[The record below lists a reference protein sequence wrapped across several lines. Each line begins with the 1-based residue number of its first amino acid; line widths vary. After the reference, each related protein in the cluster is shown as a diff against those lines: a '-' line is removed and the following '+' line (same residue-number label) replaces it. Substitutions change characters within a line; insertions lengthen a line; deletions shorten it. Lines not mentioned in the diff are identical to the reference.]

1 MPDVSFRIV
10 LRSEFDRRLA
20 RNPRYSMRAF
30 ARTLGVSHSTLS
42 RFFAGRRRLTARA
55 IRRIGGKL
63 DIDVEA
69 HCSAENDRA
78 LLALLAHPAFR
89 ASSRWIA
96 TMLGIPIDDVN
107 LSLQRL
113 VRERRLVMESR
124 DRWQEAVHG

>member
-1 MPDVSFRIV
+1 VRFRII
-10 LRSEFDRRLA
+10 LQSEFDRRVA

-55 IRRIGGKL
+55 IRRIGVAL
-63 DIDVEA
+63 RIDVEA

-78 LLALLAHPAFR
+78 LLALLPHPSFR
-89 ASSRWIA
+89 ANSRWIA

-113 VRERRLVMESR
+113 IRERRLVMASR
-124 DRWQEAVHG
+124 EQWQEAVNG